1 MAKFLSTICFSSI
14 ILFLIPLAS
23 GAAPAESSGTI
34 IGHVIGLDGEAIPG
48 VRLLLHNDITGY
60 RSEAVS
66 GPDGSFRFY
75 NIPFN
80 PYHLHA
86 DLEGFTPFLVIVNV
100 RSAAPSDVTV
110 KLKPAEISMTVVV
123 TSGEPAAGQL
133 ETDTST
139 SHVDIDK
146 SYIARAPAA
155 VSSRAMEE
163 LITATPGFAK
173 DENGRFH
180 FQGAHSQSEYVI
192 DGQTIS
198 DQAGVTFSNS
208 IDPGIAQSMEVIY
221 GNVPAEYGEKVGT
234 VVNLATKSGLGS
246 PFKAD
251 IQSGMGSFG
260 TFEEGASV
268 MGGSQTWGVFAS
280 VTGSRSARFLDP
292 VNPGN
297 LHNVGHTERAFLRLD
312 YATPKMTDILRFTLL
327 AGRTDRDVPNTTTQ
341 EAAGQDESVKSH
353 DENLNLGWTHVL
365 SSTATFDLNAFARFS
380 EFRLFPSP
388 NDIPVLAESGRSLDN
403 YGLAP
408 SFTWVHGAHEVKVGA
423 VFKRF
428 PIDEHFS
435 FGITDPALNDPASAD
450 YNPDLAP
457 YDLTRGGSLFDFNGQ
472 RAGAYYAAYV
482 QDNVKLQDLTLN
494 VGFRYDRNDLPMSQS
509 ALEPRLGAAYF
520 IRKTGTVLRA
530 SYNRVFYTPEYENI
544 LLSSSPEAASLV
556 PPLVQQSREL
566 GGGLLLVPG
575 ERQNAYTVGV
585 QQALGGHARL
595 DADFWWRR
603 SKGAGDQDQFENTG
617 IVFPIAFSS
626 GRYDG
631 WDVRLDLARTHGFQG
646 FLSLGHT
653 HAVYVPPNTG
663 GLFLDQAAIETI
675 TAGPFLIDH
684 DQAIQAQLAVLY
696 DIGRSGFWAGVNVRY
711 DSGLV
716 CDVGPADIAS
726 DPDNAFAAP
735 YIVVHSGTGLDPNRI
750 AARMVANFSVG
761 ADLSPHGIPLTIQAD
776 LLNAFNKQGVYNIES
791 VFGGTHVIPPRTF
804 AVHLRYSFG
813 GEKKKGRTYRR

>member
-1 MAKFLSTICFSSI
+1 MKVNKMSKFVAHRCFASTIVLL
-14 ILFLIPLAS
+14 ILFMPK
-23 GAAPAESSGTI
+23 AALAESSGTI
-34 IGHVIGLDGEAIPG
+34 FGHVIGPDGAAIPG

-60 RSEAVS
+60 KSEAAS
-66 GPDGSFRFY
+66 GTDGSFRFY
-75 NIPFN
+75 NVPFN

-86 DLEGFTPFLVIVNV
+86 DLNGFAPFLVTVNV
-100 RSAAPSDVTV
+100 RSVAPTEVTV
-110 KLKPAEISMTVVV
+110 KLKFAEISVTVVV
-123 TSGEPAAGQL
+123 TGGEPAAGQL

-163 LITATPGFAK
+163 LITATPGFAQ
-173 DENGRFH
+173 DENGRYH

-198 DQAGVTFSNS
+198 DQTGVTFSNS

-221 GNVPAEYGEKVGT
+221 GNVPAEYGEKVGA
-234 VVNLATKSGLGS
+234 VINLATKSGLGS

-251 IQSGMGSFG
+251 IQSGLGSFG

-280 VTGSRSARFLDP
+280 VTGSWSDRFLDP
-292 VNPGN
+292 VNPDN
-297 LHNVGHTERAFLRLD
+297 LHNAGNTERAFLRLD
-312 YATPKMTDILRFTLL
+312 YATPKMTDMLRLTFL
-327 AGRTDRDVPNTTTQ
+327 AGRTDRDVPNTYTQ
-341 EAAGQDESVKSH
+341 EAAGQDESVKSQ

-365 SSTATFDLNAFARFS
+365 SSSATFDLNAFARFS
-380 EFRLFPSP
+380 TFHLFPSL
-388 NDIPVLAESGRSLDN
+388 NDTPVLAESDRSLDN

-408 SFTWVHGAHEVKVGA
+408 SFTWAHGAHEVKVGA

-428 PIDEHFS
+428 PIDERFS
-435 FGITDPALNDPASAD
+435 FGITDPTLNDPASPD
-450 YNPDLAP
+450 YNPNLAP
-457 YDLTRGGSLFDFNGQ
+457 YDLTRGGSLFNFQGQ
-472 RAGAYYAAYV
+472 RTGTYYAVYI
-482 QDNVKLQDLTLN
+482 QDNIKLQDLTLN
-494 VGFRYDRNDLPMSQS
+494 VGFRYDHNNLPMSQS
-509 ALEPRLGAAYF
+509 VPEPRLGAAYF
-520 IRKTGTVLRA
+520 IQKTKTVLRA

-556 PPLVQQSREL
+556 PPLVQESRAL

-575 ERQNAYTVGV
+575 ERQNATTVGV
-585 QQALGGHARL
+585 QQALGSHVRL
-595 DADFWWRR
+595 DVDYWWRR

-617 IVFPIAFSS
+617 IVFPLAFAS

-631 WDVRLDLARTHGFQG
+631 WDVRLDLAQTHGFQG

-653 HAVYVPPNTG
+653 HAIYVPPNVG
-663 GLFLDQAAIETI
+663 GLFLDQAAVETI

-684 DQAIQAQLAVLY
+684 DQALQAQLGVLY
-696 DIGRSGFWAGVNVRY
+696 DIGKSGFWVGSGVRY

-726 DPDNAFAAP
+726 DPNNAFAVP

-750 AARMVANFSVG
+750 AARTVANFSVG
-761 ADLSPHGIPLTIQAD
+761 VNLSQHGIPLSIQAD

-813 GEKKKGRTYRR
+813 SEKQ

>member
-1 MAKFLSTICFSSI
+1 MAKSVSVLCFSFM
-14 ILFLIPLAS
+14 ILLLVLLAS
-23 GAAPAESSGTI
+23 SAALAESSGTI
-34 IGHVIGLDGEAIPG
+34 IGHVIGPDGAAIPG
-48 VRLLLHNDITGY
+48 ARLLLHNDITGY
-60 RSEAVS
+60 RAEAVS

-86 DLEGFTPFLVIVNV
+86 DLEGFAPFLVIVNV
-100 RSAAPSDVTV
+100 RSPAPADVTV
-110 KLKPAEISMTVVV
+110 KLEPAQISVTVVV
-123 TSGEPAAGQL
+123 TAGEPAAGQL

-146 SYIARAPAA
+146 SYIARSPAI
-155 VSSRAMEE
+155 VSSRAIEE

-198 DQAGVTFSNS
+198 DQTGVTFSNS
-208 IDPGIAQSMEVIY
+208 IDPAIAQSMEVIY
-221 GNVPAEYGEKVGT
+221 GNVPAEYGEKVGA
-234 VVNLATKSGLGS
+234 VVNLATKSGLGG

-268 MGGSQTWGVFAS
+268 MAGSQTWGVFAS
-280 VTGSRSARFLDP
+280 VTGSWSDRFLDP
-292 VNPGN
+292 VNPDN
-297 LHNVGHTERAFLRLD
+297 LHNAGNTERAFLRLD
-312 YATPKMTDILRFTLL
+312 YATPKMTDMLRLTFL
-327 AGRTDRDVPNTTTQ
+327 AGRTDRDVPNATAQ
-341 EAAGQDESVKSH
+341 EAAGQDESVKSR
-353 DENLNLGWTHVL
+353 DENLSLGWTHVL
-365 SSTATFDLNAFARFS
+365 SSAATFDLNAFARFS
-380 EFRLFPSP
+380 KFHLFPSP
-388 NDIPVLAESGRSLDN
+388 HDTPVLAESDRSLDN

-408 SFTWVHGAHEVKVGA
+408 SFTWARGAHEVKVGG

-435 FGITDPALNDPASAD
+435 FGLTDPALNDPASPD

-457 YDLTRGGSLFDFNGQ
+457 YDLTRGGSLFDFEG
-472 RAGAYYAAYV
+472 RRTGTYCAAYV
-482 QDNVKLQDLTLN
+482 QDNVKLRDLTLN
-494 VGFRYDRNDLPMSQS
+494 AGFRYDHNDLPMGQS

-544 LLSSSPEAASLV
+544 LLSSSPEAAGLV
-556 PPLVQQSREL
+556 PPIVRQSREL
-566 GGGLLLVPG
+566 GGGLLPVPG
-575 ERQNAYTVGV
+575 ERQNAYTAGV

-595 DADFWWRR
+595 DVDFWRRR
-603 SKGAGDQDQFENTG
+603 STGAGDQDQFENTG

-663 GLFLDQAAIETI
+663 GLFLDQAAVAAI

-684 DQAIQAQLAVLY
+684 DQAIQAQLAALY
-696 DIGRSGFWAGVNVRY
+696 DIGKSGIWAGANVRY

-726 DPDNAFAAP
+726 DPDNAFALP
-735 YIVVHSGTGLDPNRI
+735 YIVVHSGTGLDPNRV
-750 AARMVANFSVG
+750 AARAVANFSVG
-761 ADLSPHGIPLTIQAD
+761 ADLSAHGLPLTIQAD
-776 LLNAFNKQGVYNIES
+776 LLNAFNTQGVYNIES
-791 VFGGTHVIPPRTF
+791 VFGGTHVIPPRMF
-804 AVHLRYSFG
+804 AVRLRYSLH
-813 GEKKKGRTYRR
+813 RPQAS

>member
-1 MAKFLSTICFSSI
+1 MSKFVSYICFASTIL
-14 ILFLIPLAS
+14 ILVPLTPR
-23 GAAPAESSGTI
+23 AALAESSGTI
-34 IGHVIGLDGEAIPG
+34 FGHVIGPDGAAIPG

-60 RSEAVS
+60 KSEAAS

-75 NIPFN
+75 NVPFN

-86 DLEGFTPFLVIVNV
+86 DLDGFAPFLVTLNV
-100 RSAAPSDVTV
+100 RSAALTEVTV
-110 KLKPAEISMTVVV
+110 KLKLAEISVTVIV
-123 TSGEPAAGQL
+123 TGGEPAAGQL
-133 ETDTST
+133 ETDTSA

-198 DQAGVTFSNS
+198 DQTGVTFSSS

-221 GNVPAEYGEKVGT
+221 GNVPAEYGEKVGA

-251 IQSGMGSFG
+251 IQSGMASFG

-268 MGGSQTWGVFAS
+268 MAGSQTWGVFAS
-280 VTGSRSARFLDP
+280 VTGSRSGRFLDP
-292 VNPGN
+292 VNPDN
-297 LHNVGHTERAFLRLD
+297 LHNVGNTERAFLRLD
-312 YATPKMTDILRFTLL
+312 YAAPKMTDILRLTVL
-327 AGRTDRDVPNTTTQ
+327 AGRTNRDVPNTYIQ
-341 EAAGQDESVKSH
+341 EAAGQNESVKSQ

-365 SSTATFDLNAFARFS
+365 SSAATFDLNAFARFS
-380 EFRLFPSP
+380 TFHLFPSL
-388 NDIPVLAESGRSLDN
+388 NDTPVRAESDRSLN
-403 YGLAP
+403 NFGFAP
-408 SFTWVHGAHEVKVGA
+408 SFTWVNGAHEVKVGG
-423 VFKRF
+423 VFKSF
-428 PIDEHFS
+428 PIDERFS
-435 FGITDPALNDPASAD
+435 FGITDPALNDPASPD
-450 YNPDLAP
+450 YNPNLAA
-457 YDLTRGGSLFDFNGQ
+457 YDLTRGGSQFDFHGQ
-472 RAGAYYAAYV
+472 RTGTYYAAYV
-482 QDNVKLQDLTLN
+482 QDNIKLQDLTLN
-494 VGFRYDRNDLPMSQS
+494 VGFRYDHNNLPTS
-509 ALEPRLGAAYF
+509 ASVLEPRLGAAYF
-520 IRKTGTVLRA
+520 IQKTGTVLRA

-556 PPLVQQSREL
+556 PPLVQLSRAL
-566 GGGLLLVPG
+566 GGGQLLVPG

-603 SKGAGDQDQFENTG
+603 STGAGDQDQFENTG
-617 IVFPIAFSS
+617 IVFPLAFSS
-626 GRYDG
+626 GRFDG
-631 WDVRLDLARTHGFQG
+631 WDVRLDMAQTHGFRG

-653 HAVYVPPNTG
+653 HAVYVPPNVG
-663 GLFLDQAAIETI
+663 GLFLDQAAVDTI

-684 DQAIQAQLAVLY
+684 DQAIQAQLGVLY
-696 DIGRSGFWAGVNVRY
+696 DIGKSGIWVGSNVRY

-716 CDVGPADIAS
+716 CGVEPADIAS
-726 DPDNAFAAP
+726 DPNNAFAIP
-735 YIVVHSGTGLDPNRI
+735 FVVVHSGTGLDPNRI
-750 AARMVANFSVG
+750 AARTVADFSVG
-761 ADLSPHGIPLTIQAD
+761 ADLSQHGIPLFIEAD

-813 GEKKKGRTYRR
+813 SEKQ

>member
-1 MAKFLSTICFSSI
+1 MSKFVSSTCFAST
-14 ILFLIPLAS
+14 LLLLISFTPGTAF
-23 GAAPAESSGTI
+23 AESSGTI
-34 IGHVIGLDGEAIPG
+34 IGHVISPDGAAIPG

-60 RSEAVS
+60 KSEVVS

-86 DLEGFTPFLVIVNV
+86 DSEGFAPFLVIVNV
-100 RSAAPSDVTV
+100 RSPAPTDVTV
-110 KLKPAEISMTVVV
+110 KLKPAEISVTVVV
-123 TSGEPAAGQL
+123 TGGEPAAGQL
-133 ETDTST
+133 ETDTSA

-146 SYIARAPAA
+146 SYIARSPAI

-198 DQAGVTFSNS
+198 DQTGVTFSNS

-221 GNVPAEYGEKVGT
+221 GNVPAEYGEKVGA
-234 VVNLATKSGLGS
+234 VINLTTKSGLGS

-268 MGGSQTWGVFAS
+268 MAGSQTWGVFAS
-280 VTGSRSARFLDP
+280 VTGSWSDRFLDP
-292 VNPGN
+292 VNPDS
-297 LHNVGHTERAFLRLD
+297 LHNAGNTERAFLRLD
-312 YATPKMTDILRFTLL
+312 YATPKMSDILRLTVLI
-327 AGRTDRDVPNTTTQ
+327 GRTDRDVPNTYTQ
-341 EAAGQDESVKSH
+341 EAAGQSESVKSQ

-365 SSTATFDLNAFARFS
+365 SSVATFDLNAFARFS
-380 EFRLFPSP
+380 KFHLFPSP
-388 NDIPVLAESGRSLDN
+388 NDTPVLAESDRSLDN

-408 SFTWVHGAHEVKVGA
+408 SFTWVHGAHEVKVGG

-435 FGITDPALNDPASAD
+435 FGLTDPALNDPASPD

-457 YDLTRGGSLFDFNGQ
+457 YDLTRSGSLFNYNGQ
-472 RAGAYYAAYV
+472 RTGTYYAAYV

-494 VGFRYDRNDLPMSQS
+494 AGFRYDHNNLPKSES

-520 IRKTGTVLRA
+520 IQKTGTVLRA
-530 SYNRVFYTPEYENI
+530 SYNRVFCTPEYENI

-556 PPLVQQSREL
+556 PPLVQQSRAL

-603 SKGAGDQDQFENTG
+603 STGAGDQDQFENTG
-617 IVFPIAFSS
+617 VVFPIAFSS
-626 GRYDG
+626 GRSNG
-631 WDVRLDLARTHGFQG
+631 WDVRFDMARTHGFQG

-675 TAGPFLIDH
+675 MAGPFLIDH

-696 DIGRSGFWAGVNVRY
+696 DVGRSGFWVGANVRY

-716 CDVGPADIAS
+716 CDLGPADIAS
-726 DPDNAFAAP
+726 DPNNAFAVP
-735 YIVVHSGTGLDPNRI
+735 YIVVHSGTGLDPNRV

-761 ADLSPHGIPLTIQAD
+761 ADLSPHGIPLTIQVD
-776 LLNAFNKQGVYNIES
+776 LLNAFNNQGVYNIES
-791 VFGGTHVIPPRTF
+791 VFGGTHVIPPRMF
-804 AVHLRYSFG
+804 AVHLRYGFG
-813 GEKKKGRTYRR
+813 GEKR

>member
-1 MAKFLSTICFSSI
+1 MKASKMSKSVAHLCFASMI
-14 ILFLIPLAS
+14 VLLILFMPK
-23 GAAPAESSGTI
+23 AALAESSGTI
-34 IGHVIGLDGEAIPG
+34 FGHVLGPDGVAVPG

-60 RSEAVS
+60 KSETESA
-66 GPDGSFRFY
+66 PDGSFRFY
-75 NIPFN
+75 NVPFN

-86 DLEGFTPFLVIVNV
+86 DLEGFAPFLVTVNV
-100 RSAAPSDVTV
+100 RSVAPTEVTV
-110 KLKPAEISMTVVV
+110 KLKFAEILVTVVV
-123 TSGEPAAGQL
+123 TGGEPAAGQL
-133 ETDTST
+133 ETDTSV

-163 LITATPGFAK
+163 LITATPGFAQ

-198 DQAGVTFSNS
+198 DQTGVTFSNS

-221 GNVPAEYGEKVGT
+221 GNVPAEYGEKVGA
-234 VVNLATKSGLGS
+234 VINLATKSGLGS

-251 IQSGMGSFG
+251 IQSGTGRFG

-280 VTGSRSARFLDP
+280 VTGSWSDRFLDP

-297 LHNVGHTERAFLRLD
+297 LHNAGNTERAFLRLD
-312 YATPKMTDILRFTLL
+312 YATPKMTDMLRLTFL
-327 AGRTDRDVPNTTTQ
+327 AGRTDRDVPNTYTQ
-341 EAAGQDESVKSH
+341 EAAGQDESVKSR

-365 SSTATFDLNAFARFS
+365 SSSATFDLNAFARFS
-380 EFRLFPSP
+380 TFHLFPSL
-388 NDIPVLAESGRSLDN
+388 NDTPVLAASDRSLDN

-408 SFTWVHGAHEVKVGA
+408 CFTWAHGAHEVKVGA
-423 VFKRF
+423 VFKVF
-428 PIDEHFS
+428 PIDERFS
-435 FGITDPALNDPASAD
+435 FGITDAALNDPAAPD
-450 YNPDLAP
+450 YNPNLAP
-457 YDLTRGGSLFDFNGQ
+457 YDLTRGGTLFDFQGQ
-472 RAGAYYAAYV
+472 RTGTYYAAYV

-494 VGFRYDRNDLPMSQS
+494 VGVRYDHNNLPTSQS

-520 IRKTGTVLRA
+520 IQKTKTVLRA

-544 LLSSSPEAASLV
+544 LLSTSAQAASLV
-556 PPLVQQSREL
+556 PPVVQQSRAL
-566 GGGLLLVPG
+566 GGGLLPVPG
-575 ERQNAYTVGV
+575 ERQNAFTVGV
-585 QQALGGHARL
+585 QQALGSHVRL
-595 DADFWWRR
+595 DVDYWWRR

-617 IVFPIAFSS
+617 IVFPIAFAS
-626 GRYDG
+626 GQYQG
-631 WDVRLDLARTHGFQG
+631 WDVRLDLAQTHGFQG

-653 HAVYVPPNTG
+653 HAIYAPPFVG
-663 GLFLDQAAIETI
+663 GLFLDQSDVETI

-684 DQAIQAQLAVLY
+684 DQEIQAQLGVLY
-696 DIGRSGFWAGVNVRY
+696 DIGKSGFWAGSSLRY

-726 DPDNAFAAP
+726 DPNNSWAVP

-750 AARMVANFSVG
+750 APRMIANFSVG
-761 ADLSPHGIPLTIQAD
+761 ANLAQHGIPLSIQAD

-813 GEKKKGRTYRR
+813 SDKQ

>member
-1 MAKFLSTICFSSI
+1 MKVNKMSKFVAHRCFASTIVLL
-14 ILFLIPLAS
+14 ILFMPK
-23 GAAPAESSGTI
+23 AALAESSGTI
-34 IGHVIGLDGEAIPG
+34 FGHVIGPDGAAIPG

-60 RSEAVS
+60 KSEAAS
-66 GPDGSFRFY
+66 GTDGSFRFY
-75 NIPFN
+75 NVPFN

-86 DLEGFTPFLVIVNV
+86 DLNGFAPFLVTVNV
-100 RSAAPSDVTV
+100 RSVAPTEVTV
-110 KLKPAEISMTVVV
+110 KLKFAEISVTVVV
-123 TSGEPAAGQL
+123 TGGEPAAGQL

-163 LITATPGFAK
+163 LITATPGFAQ
-173 DENGRFH
+173 DENGRYH

-198 DQAGVTFSNS
+198 DQTGVTFSNS

-221 GNVPAEYGEKVGT
+221 GNVPAEYGEKVGA
-234 VVNLATKSGLGS
+234 VINLATKSGLGS

-251 IQSGMGSFG
+251 IQSGLGSFG

-280 VTGSRSARFLDP
+280 VTGSWSDRFLDP
-292 VNPGN
+292 VNPDN
-297 LHNVGHTERAFLRLD
+297 LHNAGNTERAFLRLD
-312 YATPKMTDILRFTLL
+312 YATPKMTDMLRLTFL
-327 AGRTDRDVPNTTTQ
+327 AGRTDRDVPNTYTQ
-341 EAAGQDESVKSH
+341 EAAGQDESVKSQ

-365 SSTATFDLNAFARFS
+365 SSSATFDLNAFARFS
-380 EFRLFPSP
+380 TFHLFPSL
-388 NDIPVLAESGRSLDN
+388 NDTPVLAESDRSLDN

-408 SFTWVHGAHEVKVGA
+408 SFTWAHGAHEVKVGA

-428 PIDEHFS
+428 PIDERFS
-435 FGITDPALNDPASAD
+435 FGITDPTLNDPASPD
-450 YNPDLAP
+450 YNPNLAP
-457 YDLTRGGSLFDFNGQ
+457 YDLTRGGSLFNFQGQ
-472 RAGAYYAAYV
+472 RTGTYYAVYI
-482 QDNVKLQDLTLN
+482 QDNIKLQDLTLN
-494 VGFRYDRNDLPMSQS
+494 VGFRYDHNNLPMSQS
-509 ALEPRLGAAYF
+509 VPEPRLGAAYF
-520 IRKTGTVLRA
+520 IQKTKTVLRA

-556 PPLVQQSREL
+556 PPLVQESRAL

-575 ERQNAYTVGV
+575 ERQNATTVGV
-585 QQALGGHARL
+585 QQALGSHVRL
-595 DADFWWRR
+595 DVDYWWRR

-617 IVFPIAFSS
+617 IVFPLAFAS

-631 WDVRLDLARTHGFQG
+631 WDVRLDLAQTHGFQG

-653 HAVYVPPNTG
+653 HAIYVPPNVG
-663 GLFLDQAAIETI
+663 GLFLDQAAVETI

-684 DQAIQAQLAVLY
+684 DQALQAQLGVLY
-696 DIGRSGFWAGVNVRY
+696 DIGKSGFWVGSSVRY

-726 DPDNAFAAP
+726 DPNNAFAVP

-750 AARMVANFSVG
+750 AARTVANFSVG
-761 ADLSPHGIPLTIQAD
+761 VNLSQQGIPLSIQAD

-813 GEKKKGRTYRR
+813 SEKQ